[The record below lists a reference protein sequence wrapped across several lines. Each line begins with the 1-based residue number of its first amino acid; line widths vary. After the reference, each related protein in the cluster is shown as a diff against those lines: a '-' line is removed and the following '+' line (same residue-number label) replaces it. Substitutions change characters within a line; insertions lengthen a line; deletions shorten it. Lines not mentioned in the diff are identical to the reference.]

1 MFLSKPTYYLWKA
14 EFDSQQKFE
23 NVKTSLIDSGFR
35 VVVYIDG
42 KTDNDIN
49 TASLQILEDTD
60 NSLKPYKVL
69 KTPEEITVL
78 INNFLPD
85 LPATI
90 TASELSDQYLHCSV
104 CDRWHAGNGI

>member
-42 KTDNDIN
+42 KIDNDIN
-49 TASLQILEDTD
+49 TAMKCLIKIIGMILMLLKYRYSLLSRVLYFIKSIL
-60 NSLKPYKVL
+60 
-69 KTPEEITVL
+69 
-78 INNFLPD
+78 
-85 LPATI
+85 
-90 TASELSDQYLHCSV
+90 
-104 CDRWHAGNGI
+104 